1 MRAPL
6 TDKYLKA
13 MPTPSA
19 GKRLRVYDTG
29 TTGFSAVKLPSG
41 DIHFSL
47 DYGPRQHRRRVLIG
61 VRKPPGN
68 LTLDDARS
76 RARVLLGDVEK
87 GADPVAE
94 RAVRRQEP
102 TFAEWRDTYVA
113 MVKTRKKSWG
123 DDVRYLG
130 RAAEWWGHLRLSQV
144 TTERVEK
151 AFQETHKTRGRI
163 SANRFLASVRACLQQ
178 AWRLSKVVENTAAKV
193 AFMPENAP
201 RARVLSADELQAVL
215 EAVAELVDPWERAAI
230 TLIIETGAR
239 KSEALRARWE
249 DLDLDAGEWRIPSP
263 KAGHPQTAPLG
274 RGTVAML
281 RNLTRLGEWVFPGR
295 GKGTRRSDLR
305 DVWATV
311 RSNATAKLVEST
323 GDTRASV
330 ADVTIHD
337 LRRTFG
343 LEVARSA
350 GLHVASRLLRHSTVA
365 ITAAV
370 YAPLGIDELRKA
382 SEKVARQREKRGRV
396 LVMKARGK

>member
-1 MRAPL
+1 MQARL
-6 TDKYLKA
+6 TDRLLKGL
-13 MPTPSA
+13 PTPPP
-19 GKRLRVYDTG
+19 GKRVRVYDVG
-29 TTGFSAVKLPSG
+29 QTGFAAIKLPSG
-41 DIHFSL
+41 QIHFTL

-61 VRKPPGN
+61 VRKPPGT

-94 RAVRRQEP
+94 RAVRRNEP
-102 TFAEWRDTYVA
+102 TFADWAATYIE
-113 MVKTRKKSWG
+113 MVKTRKKSWA

-144 TTERVEK
+144 TTERVEQ

-163 SANRFLASVRACLQQ
+163 SANRFLASIRACLQQ
-178 AWRLSKVVENTAAKV
+178 AWRLSKVVENVAAKV
-193 AFMPENAP
+193 AFMSENPP
-201 RARVLSADELQAVL
+201 RARVLSAEELQAVL
-215 EAVAELVDPWERAAI
+215 QAVAELEDPWERSAL

-249 DLDLDAGEWRIPSP
+249 DFDLEAGEWRIPSP
-263 KAGHPQTAPLG
+263 KAGHPQVAPLG
-274 RGTVAML
+274 RNTVTML
-281 RNLTRLGEWVFPGR
+281 RNLPRLGEWVFPGR
-295 GKGTRRSDLR
+295 GKESRRSDLR
-305 DVWATV
+305 DVWA
-311 RSNATAKLVEST
+311 RIRKAA
-323 GDTRASV
+323 DV

-350 GLHVASRLLRHSTVA
+350 GLHVASRLLRHSTVS
-365 ITAAV
+365 ITAQV

-382 SEKVARQREKRGRV
+382 SEKVARQREKRGKV
-396 LVMKARGK
+396 LRMQGRAG